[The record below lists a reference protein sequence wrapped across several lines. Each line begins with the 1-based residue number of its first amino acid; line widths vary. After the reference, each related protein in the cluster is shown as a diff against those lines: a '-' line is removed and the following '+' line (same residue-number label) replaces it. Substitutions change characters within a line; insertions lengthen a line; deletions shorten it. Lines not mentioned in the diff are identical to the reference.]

1 MVETDIEVRW
11 IIQREMHLQDETQAL
26 KSTLDNYGNG
36 EDGVDILKPQQLIA
50 YERELSGMEAKND
63 YILWSSGWQI
73 PKPALTSLSP
83 VSTNPK

>member
-50 YERELSGMEAKND
+50 YERELSLHGSQKWLHIMEFRLANSQTSTDKP
-63 YILWSSGWQI
+63 ISSQH
-73 PKPALTSLSP
+73 
-83 VSTNPK
+83 